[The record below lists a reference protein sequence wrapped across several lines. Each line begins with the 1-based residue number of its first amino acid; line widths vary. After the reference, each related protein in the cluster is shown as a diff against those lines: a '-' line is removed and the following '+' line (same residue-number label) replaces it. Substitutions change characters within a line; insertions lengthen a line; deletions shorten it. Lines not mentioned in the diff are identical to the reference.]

1 MFWRVCAYALPS
13 KRARIAGMHKVT
25 ESKEKEESSLKGSN
39 NVEERKSAK
48 DRLALLLRYKKH
60 AEDNE
65 IEIVQSK
72 KCGCYFCRQVY
83 DARNVQEWIDDER
96 GVTALCPEC
105 GMDAVIGD
113 ASGVEISKPLMKEM
127 NLAFYGEEFMD
138 ENPEAARTYCGRYQ
152 DGKIA
157 HKEKSEALYIHYL
170 TTLEDQGDPIAS
182 LSLGDFYFY
191 GSEFTEKDYSKALIH
206 YSHRS
211 LFANPKAL
219 CGLGLCY
226 LDRMEDEKDSA
237 RAYIAFSKAAALGSM
252 EAVYHLADCYE
263 HGYFVAPDYSFA
275 YQLIETA
282 YNEALN
288 LFAVER
294 MNWFDYPELAYRMAH
309 FYEKGIGV
317 ERNEEAALKYYLLT
331 ELSSSLRTTF
341 MGFDKDPK
349 MLSNA
354 QAAIEELGKKHKL
367 IKNPMVY
374 DVDTF
379 EDSLVAQGITQEE
392 RTLANVTWNEETN
405 ELEFDIVYPLPT
417 LIVDIG
423 NLTAGFVTGTVHW
436 SLKDVANYKLSG
448 ESHFTRISGNYDDGF
463 AFSYQNEE
471 GELISIFEIYF
482 RPDRK
487 EENR

>member
-1 MFWRVCAYALPS
+1 
-13 KRARIAGMHKVT
+13 
-25 ESKEKEESSLKGSN
+25 
-39 NVEERKSAK
+39 
-48 DRLALLLRYKKH
+48 
-60 AEDNE
+60 
-65 IEIVQSK
+65 
-72 KCGCYFCRQVY
+72 
-83 DARNVQEWIDDER
+83 
-96 GVTALCPEC
+96 
-105 GMDAVIGD
+105 
-113 ASGVEISKPLMKEM
+113 
-127 NLAFYGEEFMD
+127 MD

>member
-1 MFWRVCAYALPS
+1 
-13 KRARIAGMHKVT
+13 
-25 ESKEKEESSLKGSN
+25 
-39 NVEERKSAK
+39 
-48 DRLALLLRYKKH
+48 
-60 AEDNE
+60 
-65 IEIVQSK
+65 
-72 KCGCYFCRQVY
+72 
-83 DARNVQEWIDDER
+83 
-96 GVTALCPEC
+96 
-105 GMDAVIGD
+105 
-113 ASGVEISKPLMKEM
+113 
-127 NLAFYGEEFMD
+127 
-138 ENPEAARTYCGRYQ
+138 
-152 DGKIA
+152 
-157 HKEKSEALYIHYL
+157 
-170 TTLEDQGDPIAS
+170 
-182 LSLGDFYFY
+182 
-191 GSEFTEKDYSKALIH
+191 
-206 YSHRS
+206 
-211 LFANPKAL
+211 
-219 CGLGLCY
+219 
-226 LDRMEDEKDSA
+226 
-237 RAYIAFSKAAALGSM
+237 M

-482 RPDRK
+482 RPDHK